1 MDRRLSGAIREITV
15 PVLAI
20 LAGFLVGTVFIIFA
34 GKNPMEAYKFFNL
47 YVWGDL
53 SKLGE
58 TLVSTT
64 PLICTGLAIALAFR
78 CGLFNIGAEGQYLVG
93 QIATAWAG
101 FFFTMPGWL
110 PPAVAGFIH
119 PLFAIFIGMLAAG
132 LYAAIPGVLKAYRG
146 VHEVINSIMLNY
158 TALFFIHWLL
168 LNKMRDPG
176 SGTAATPRIQP
187 TADFVQ
193 GLIQGSRLHV
203 GLFVALIAAFVV
215 WVFLWKTAAG
225 YEIRAVGFAPG
236 AAEYAGISVKKNIV
250 LAMLLSGALIGLAAA
265 IQTLGLS
272 RKFYEPMGFT
282 GFGFDGI
289 AVALVGR
296 NHPLGVVLAAFLF
309 GALDR
314 GGQGMQAGADVP
326 KTVMWVVQGTVIFF
340 VAAEGLWRF
349 LQTRRTKKEVKTA

>member
-1 MDRRLSGAIREITV
+1 MDKRLRSALREVTV

-20 LAGFLVGTVFIIFA
+20 FAGFLVGTIFILAA
-34 GKNPMEAYKFFNL
+34 GKNPLEAYQYFNL

-53 SKLGE
+53 SKFGE

-64 PLICTGLAIALAFR
+64 PLIMTGLAIALAFR

-93 QIATAWAG
+93 QVATAWAG
-101 FFFTMPGWL
+101 FFFTMPAWL

-119 PLFAIFIGMLAAG
+119 PLVAILVGMLAAG
-132 LYAAIPGVLKAYRG
+132 LYAAIPGLLKAYRG

-158 TALFFIHWLL
+158 VALFFTHWFL
-168 LNKMRDPG
+168 LNRLRDPSG
-176 SGTAATPRIQP
+176 SAATPRIHE
-187 TADFVQ
+187 TADLVQ
-193 GLIQGSRLHV
+193 GLIKGSRLHM
-203 GLFVALIAAFVV
+203 GIFIALLAAFLV
-215 WVFLWKTAAG
+215 WLFLWKTAAG
-225 YEIRAVGFAPG
+225 YEIRSVGFAAG
-236 AAEYAGISVKKNIV
+236 AAEYAGINVKKNIV
-250 LAMLLSGALIGLAAA
+250 LAMLLSGSLIGLAAA
-265 IQTLGLS
+265 VQTLGLA
-272 RKFYEPMGFT
+272 RKFYEPMGFA

-349 LQTRRTKKEVKTA
+349 LQNRRSKKEVKPA